1 MMNAGR
7 CSCLSVFG
15 LAFDATEREV
25 HVLFS
30 GCPGYVRCV
39 VVPSKREAQKP
50 YAFVQFD
57 SVDNAAYATESRQ
70 GTTWEEGGPSV
81 SIEPAKRDIPEHFG
95 ARQDVRALPQV
106 GPNQVLP
113 AKRPRYDRDS
123 WNGYQQDSWGVK
135 DSGGQPPPP
144 IHPPPYEAEPP
155 VLSQLPDDGPRTLH
169 VGGLPPGIRQ
179 EDLDAF
185 LRANFGD
192 SIIGSKLSSDAKG
205 KAGLGRAF
213 VGFTTHPAAQEA
225 QSLLQG
231 FNWDGAVLH
240 AEWAR
245 SEFKFGAGAVS
256 KGGPPLQFERPGKG
270 FLTQSSRVA
279 EWPAERAAVGP
290 PQWAVAPLLHSQGY
304 RKAEGGGPRTLHFT
318 NLPAISEDEF
328 HEFIAGTFPDQVTS
342 ARFKETND
350 GRPPVAWVL
359 FVDDFVAA
367 QVAKTHLSFDWHDM
381 QVAVQFAR
389 SELDPTK
396 VRGAR

>member
-1 MMNAGR
+1 MAGR
-7 CSCLSVFG
+7 TSCLSVFG

-39 VVPSKREAQKP
+39 VVPSKREGQKP

-57 SVDNAAYATESRQ
+57 TPDNAAYATEARH
-70 GTTWEEGGPSV
+70 GTTWEEGGPAVSV
-81 SIEPAKRDIPEHFG
+81 EWAKRDIPEHFG
-95 ARQDVRALPQV
+95 ARQDFRALPQERPQV
-106 GPNQVLP
+106 GPNQGPP
-113 AKRPRYDRDS
+113 AKRPRYDNDS
-123 WNGYQQDSWGVK
+123 WNDYQQESWAGHAPGSK
-135 DSGGQPPPP
+135 
-144 IHPPPYEAEPP
+144 HPPPRHASNGEAE
-155 VLSQLPDDGPRTLH
+155 VPDDGPRTLH

-179 EDLDAF
+179 ADLDAF

-192 SIIGSKLSSDAKG
+192 CIIGSKLSSDGKG
-205 KAGLGRAF
+205 KGSGLGRAF
-213 VGFTTHPAAQEA
+213 VGFTSHPAAQEA

-245 SEFKFGAGAVS
+245 SEFKFGAGAGS
-256 KGGPPLQFERPGKG
+256 KGAPPMQFERPGKG
-270 FLTQSSRVA
+270 SSTQSSRAA

-290 PQWAVAPLLHSQGY
+290 PKWAVASPTHSQGY
-304 RKAEGGGPRTLHFT
+304 QQTGSGGGLKTLHFT
-318 NLPAISEDEF
+318 NLPDISEDEF
-328 HEFIAGTFPDQVTS
+328 HEFIAGTFPDQVAS
-342 ARFKETND
+342 ARFKQAND

-367 QVAKTHLSFDWHDM
+367 QVVNTHMSFDWHGM

-389 SELDPTK
+389 SELDPSK
-396 VRGAR
+396 ARGAR